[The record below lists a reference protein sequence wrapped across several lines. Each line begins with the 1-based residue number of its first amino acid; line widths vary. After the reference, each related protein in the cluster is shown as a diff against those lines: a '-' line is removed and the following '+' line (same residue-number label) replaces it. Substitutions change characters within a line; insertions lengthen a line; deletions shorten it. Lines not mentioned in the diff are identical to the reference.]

1 MKPTLVYSTRI
12 KLWLGCDSRL
22 ENSASLFAPVAME
35 VGCLAFAAAVP
46 YRDVQLFPAPA
57 ALHHARVSCVGFVRG
72 CCVSPRAK
80 STANEGDDHGHHEE
94 GYFIGFAF
102 VRHGKGEAIV
112 QAMVGGGK
120 QSYAHIAC
128 IVSHVRCAKADA
140 EDLDMAV
147 VSGFEYRAEVDLEG
161 CKRGDL

>member
-1 MKPTLVYSTRI
+1 MKLTLVYSTRI

-72 CCVSPRAK
+72 GCVSPRAK
-80 STANEGDDHGHHEE
+80 STADEGDDHGHHEE
-94 GYFIGFAF
+94 GYFVWFAQCF
-102 VRHGKGEAIV
+102 NQVDFGLGKCWEFDV
-112 QAMVGGGK
+112 
-120 QSYAHIAC
+120 
-128 IVSHVRCAKADA
+128 
-140 EDLDMAV
+140 
-147 VSGFEYRAEVDLEG
+147 FEYTLIG
-161 CKRGDL
+161 I